1 MVRRFFATGDGIMIY
16 RLRLSLT
23 LVFSMLVLTSCIT
36 VSLGG
41 SKAETS
47 KGVRFAAPASPYREI
62 EGSRADG
69 AWKNPSN
76 GNSISYFSTC
86 NDPADPSL
94 ESATNELFS
103 DLKNMVVKKQATTE
117 FNGREALDT
126 EVEGKMEGILSRVR
140 SVVFKKNG
148 CLYTISHVGIATKF
162 EEDRPKF
169 DQFLTNFEAP

>member
-1 MVRRFFATGDGIMIY
+1 MMQRFRISFFTFAFAT
-16 RLRLSLT
+16 
-23 LVFSMLVLTSCIT
+23 LVLSSCVT

-41 SKAETS
+41 SKAERS
-47 KGVRFAAPASPYREI
+47 KGVRVSLPVAPYREI

-69 AWKNPSN
+69 AWKNPTN
-76 GNSISYFSTC
+76 GNSISYLSTC
-86 NDPADPSL
+86 NDPADPTL
-94 ESATNELFS
+94 ETATNELFS

-126 EVEGKMEGILSRVR
+126 EVEGKMEGIVTRVR

-148 CLYTISHVGIATKF
+148 CLYTLSHVGIASKF

-169 DQFLTNFEAP
+169 DQFLSSFEAP